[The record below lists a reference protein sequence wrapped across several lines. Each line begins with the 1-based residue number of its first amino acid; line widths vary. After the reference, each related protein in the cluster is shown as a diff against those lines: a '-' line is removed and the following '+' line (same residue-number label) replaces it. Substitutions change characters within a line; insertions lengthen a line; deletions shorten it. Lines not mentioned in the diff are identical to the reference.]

1 MAAERY
7 LSRRIPDL
15 RVGNNIDEIDKKLIP
30 ASIHPCFVLLSC
42 RLKINF
48 LILSYLS
55 CASIPVYLGNL
66 CQTDTEKIEGGN
78 RAVNLH
84 NFNHMSEAV

>member
-30 ASIHPCFVLLSC
+30 ASIHPCSIVVYLLFYAPPIVSGVSELVFVLECITLT
-42 RLKINF
+42 F
-48 LILSYLS
+48 LVL
-55 CASIPVYLGNL
+55 
-66 CQTDTEKIEGGN
+66 
-78 RAVNLH
+78 
-84 NFNHMSEAV
+84 

>member
-30 ASIHPCFVLLSC
+30 ASIHPCLLSMKADYNGKSTMSVTIC
-42 RLKINF
+42 LS
-48 LILSYLS
+48 LSYY
-55 CASIPVYLGNL
+55 CARYYFLNIFVFEFAIGSKSLLRYPN
-66 CQTDTEKIEGGN
+66 
-78 RAVNLH
+78 
-84 NFNHMSEAV
+84 